1 VSFFQLLEVSL
12 QVSAP
17 LLILLIIGIIFKR
30 IQLIDDHFVAVGN
43 KVVFKVALPCLLFLS
58 MANKPDGQMINFT
71 LIIYAIIATFISV
84 ASVWILSPLFVD
96 KTQKGVFTQCA
107 FRGNMGIIGIALCLN
122 AYGETVLAQVS
133 VYLAFL
139 VILYNILSVILLSST
154 KRGVIINLVNNPL
167 IIAITLGYLWSTFDQ
182 PLPQI
187 AQTSISYLAKLT
199 LPLALLC
206 IGASLEWSSL
216 KENHKIATWCSAF
229 KLVILPLLVCIGAV
243 IIGIKG
249 ESLGILFLM
258 MSTPTA
264 AAAYVMSQQMTDHG
278 RLAAEVITLSTI
290 LSPITV
296 TLGLVILK
304 YLGHI

>member
-1 VSFFQLLEVSL
+1 VSFSQLLEISL

-17 LLILLIIGIIFKR
+17 LLVLLIIGIIFKR
-30 IQLIDDHFVAVGN
+30 IKLIDEHFVSVGN

-58 MANKPDGQMINFT
+58 MATKPVDQIINFT
-71 LIIYAIIATFISV
+71 LIIYAIITTFISV
-84 ASVWILSPLFVD
+84 SVVWLISPLLVN
-96 KTQKGVFTQCA
+96 KEQKGVFTQCA
-107 FRGNMGIIGIALCLN
+107 FRGNMGILGVALCLN
-122 AYGETVLAQVS
+122 AYGESVLAQVS
-133 VYLAFL
+133 IYLAFL
-139 VILYNILSVILLSST
+139 VILYNILSVILLSNT
-154 KRGVIINLVNNPL
+154 KQGVWINLINNPL

-187 AQTSISYLAKLT
+187 AQTSIGYLAKLT

-206 IGASLEWSSL
+206 IGATLEWSSL
-216 KENHKIATWCSAF
+216 KENNKVAAWCSAL
-229 KLVILPLLVCIGAV
+229 KLVILPFIVCSGAV
-243 IIGIKG
+243 IMGIKG

-264 AAAYVMSQQMTDHG
+264 AAAYVMSQQMTNHG
-278 RLAAEVITLSTI
+278 KLAAEVITLSTI